1 MTNEALKPTARK
13 TMSHW
18 KSVPEMSIKAKPKF
32 YNSNKSVTIVPGT
45 PKPLLRHSRSKLKEG
60 TSVADRFKSQP
71 ISFPA
76 PEVSP
81 SEPPIEQAF
90 SSLAQ
95 SKSTANVLDR
105 DEDGKFPI

>member
-1 MTNEALKPTARK
+1 M
-13 TMSHW
+13 
-18 KSVPEMSIKAKPKF
+18 
-32 YNSNKSVTIVPGT
+32 
-45 PKPLLRHSRSKLKEG
+45 
-60 TSVADRFKSQP
+60 ADRFKSQP

-81 SEPPIEQAF
+81 SEPTIEQAF

-105 DEDGKFPI
+105 DEDGKLPIQIKHTIDFIIQVFFVRLIFDINLF